1 MFAGLPLA
9 MACARKISFSRAKSA
24 ARDVFLADVLRIA
37 GRDVHRDVVHQFLE
51 VVGARHEI
59 ALAVHLDE
67 HTNLAAGVNVARHR
81 SFAGH
86 TRRLLGRHRNALLAQ
101 NHDRLLHVAFG
112 FGQSLLAI
120 HHRSPGLLPELFHL
134 CR

>member
-9 MACARKISFSRAKSA
+9 IACARKISFSRAKSA
-24 ARDVFLADVLRIA
+24 GVTSSLRTYLRIA
-37 GRDVHRDVVHQFLE
+37 GRDVHGDVVHQFLE
-51 VVGARHEI
+51 VVGASHEI
-59 ALAVHLDE
+59 ALAVDFDE

-81 SFAGH
+81 PFAGH
-86 TRRLLGRHRNALLAQ
+86 ARRLLGRHRNALLAQ

-120 HHRSPGLLPELFHL
+120 HHRSPGLFPEILHL